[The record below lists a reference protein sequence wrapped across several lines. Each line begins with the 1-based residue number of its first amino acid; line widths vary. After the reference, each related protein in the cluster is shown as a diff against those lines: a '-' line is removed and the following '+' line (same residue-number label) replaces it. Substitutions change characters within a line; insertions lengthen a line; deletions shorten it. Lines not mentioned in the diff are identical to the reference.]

1 MEFQEGGRRQA
12 LELAEAKKG
21 GAASQSPAM
30 CDSAAEDVKKENR
43 RNPVSAE
50 PAQQKTA
57 LPADQV
63 RVGTPQGCAGEGGS
77 CCCTPGGSMQH
88 AGRQCPHAPRAARG
102 AGVHARCRPLVGAC
116 MR

>member
-30 CDSAAEDVKKENR
+30 CDRAAEEVKKEKK
-43 RNPVSAE
+43 E
-50 PAQQKTA
+50 QQKKA

-77 CCCTPGGSMQH
+77 GCCTPGGSMQH

>member
-1 MEFQEGGRRQA
+1 VEFQEGGRRQA

-30 CDSAAEDVKKENR
+30 CDSAAKR
-43 RNPVSAE
+43 
-50 PAQQKTA
+50 KT
-57 LPADQV
+57 DQV
-63 RVGTPQGCAGEGGS
+63 SESDGMREGGS